1 MSRGRKLNSNS
12 LVSSGA
18 FSSAPV
24 SAMSGCVTVVNA
36 TRSPKFDFM
45 NSASF
50 DFSSSGEGKGGFC
63 SMVWKRKSNT
73 RARPV
78 NGSGYFDGAFARKEH
93 RRDSRRWHLGT
104 VEKLAK

>member
-1 MSRGRKLNSNS
+1 MSRGRKLNSKS
-12 LVSSGA
+12 LESSGA

-24 SAMSGCVTVVNA
+24 SATSGCVMVVNA

-73 RARPV
+73 RARHV
-78 NGSGYFDGAFARKEH
+78 NGDHGPDRTFAPKED
-93 RRDSRRWHLGT
+93 RPDSRQ
-104 VEKLAK
+104 